1 MYNRRCNEK
10 YFTEVSVLP
19 KDLSVVLLLDYYG
32 GLLPEKQRRLTE
44 YYYCDDLSLAEISEA
59 EDITRQGARDAI
71 VRAVKKL
78 HDFEAMVGFAKKIDT
93 VKRKFDEFENE
104 PTDNNM
110 ASLKEAIDEM

>member
-1 MYNRRCNEK
+1 M
-10 YFTEVSVLP
+10 P

-32 GLLPEKQRRLTE
+32 GLLPEKQRRLVE

-78 HDFEAMVGFAKKIDT
+78 NGFEETVGFAKKIDT
-93 VKRKFDEFENE
+93 VKRKFEAYDNE
-104 PTDNNM
+104 PTEKNK
-110 ASLKEAIDEM
+110 ALLKEAVEEM